1 MSSAILYVAIVA
13 IWIGVLVPRWLKHE
27 NSQSGLRRLSRHFG
41 AHAADEE
48 PARVGFDSDGRP
60 RYTSFVPPEP
70 PAEVPSEG
78 APEAQ
83 THAPVYH
90 SESRSDYEEKV
101 SSVAG
106 GNNKSMTELY
116 EAHAPRPAAPAQG
129 EIPSYGWSAD
139 QVARQEHLNPA
150 SAGASS
156 DAADAS
162 GALGAHGPA
171 APHDDLAQ
179 PEVRVPAPR
188 GPHHDDL
195 DDTERRAQIVRG
207 RRRMLWL
214 LLVLTA
220 VGVGL
225 AYLQLAAWWVMIPP
239 TVLLVGYLLLL
250 REAAHADAEAR
261 ERRDLAH
268 AKAPATPAAPA
279 RTAAEA
285 GQAAEAASNGTEAE
299 IPVEETGPRADII
312 DLSEHVGDQLYDQY
326 ADAKLRAVGD

>member
-1 MSSAILYVAIVA
+1 VSSAILYVAIVA

-41 AHAADEE
+41 AHADEE
-48 PARVGFDSDGRP
+48 SSRAGFDPEGRP
-60 RYTSFVPPEP
+60 RYTSFVPPES
-70 PAEVPSEG
+70 PAEVPAEG
-78 APEAQ
+78 APESSA
-83 THAPVYH
+83 HAPASH
-90 SESRSDYEEKV
+90 SESQSAYGEKV
-101 SSVAG
+101 SPVAG
-106 GNNKSMTELY
+106 GKNKSMTELY
-116 EAHAPRPAAPAQG
+116 EAQAPRPAAPSYE

-139 QVARQEHLNPA
+139 EVARQEHLPTA
-150 SAGASS
+150 RTSAAGGTSHAPNVP
-156 DAADAS
+156 
-162 GALGAHGPA
+162 GPA
-171 APHDDLAQ
+171 DPPDDRAEA
-179 PEVRVPAPR
+179 EVRVPAPR

-195 DDTERRAQIVRG
+195 DDAERRAQIVRG

-239 TVLLVGYLLLL
+239 TVLLAGYLLLL

-261 ERRDLAH
+261 ERRELAH
-268 AKAPATPAAPA
+268 AAAPAAPA
-279 RTAAEA
+279 GQAPPV
-285 GQAAEAASNGTEAE
+285 GQAASPGTEAE